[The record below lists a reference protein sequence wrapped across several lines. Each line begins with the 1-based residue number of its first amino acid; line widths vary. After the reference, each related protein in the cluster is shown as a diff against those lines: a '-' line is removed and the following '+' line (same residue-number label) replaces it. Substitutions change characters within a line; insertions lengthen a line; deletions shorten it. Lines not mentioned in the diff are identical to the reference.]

1 MIFSCFSESSSF
13 HFSSCFDAQKRVS
26 ALSQGKKRNIIFQ
39 EEAHDDIIII
49 IIIIPAAADAAHEF
63 PGVLDGAADALA
75 EDEARVHGPE
85 LVVDRGPEFVSS

>member
-1 MIFSCFSESSSF
+1 M
-13 HFSSCFDAQKRVS
+13 HFPRE
-26 ALSQGKKRNIIFQ
+26 KKRNIILQ
-39 EEAHDDIIII
+39 EEAHDDI

>member
-1 MIFSCFSESSSF
+1 M
-13 HFSSCFDAQKRVS
+13 S

-49 IIIIPAAADAAHEF
+49 IIIIIIPAAADAAHEF
-63 PGVLDGAADALA
+63 PGVFDGAADALA